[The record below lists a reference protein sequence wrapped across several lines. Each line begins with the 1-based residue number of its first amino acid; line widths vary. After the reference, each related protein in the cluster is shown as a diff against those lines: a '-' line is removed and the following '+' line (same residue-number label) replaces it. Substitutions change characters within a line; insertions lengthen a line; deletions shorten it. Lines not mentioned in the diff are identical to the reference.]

1 MEAAERAK
9 QNLRSL
15 TCYHPSRREEWR
27 DNDWFKTRVPDQT
40 PSRPRFIQSVSDL
53 CRPRSLDP
61 TRTNSI
67 QFSSQW
73 VGRRPMSNSVE
84 SHGITR
90 LESVGPLESHF
101 HPYGWAA
108 GPWELITPRR
118 WSNVEKK
125 NSSDH
130 FRRNDHSASGFQ
142 PRGVPDSFLPVKHT
156 GRSKRI
162 RRPRRAAETSPTHS
176 SDQLRG

>member
-73 VGRRPMSNSVE
+73 VGRRPMSNSVG
-84 SHGITR
+84 SHDLTC
-90 LESVGPLESHF
+90 LESIKASERDFHLYRWATGPWKLKMPPPGVLRVNARFDKRCSFLEFVWVVWAERTIMACANLYGTFFAF
-101 HPYGWAA
+101 HPIRPADQCRA
-108 GPWELITPRR
+108 SEMR
-118 WSNVEKK
+118 WVQE
-125 NSSDH
+125 
-130 FRRNDHSASGFQ
+130 R
-142 PRGVPDSFLPVKHT
+142 
-156 GRSKRI
+156 
-162 RRPRRAAETSPTHS
+162 
-176 SDQLRG
+176 

>member
-40 PSRPRFIQSVSDL
+40 PSRPRFIQSASDL

-73 VGRRPMSNSVE
+73 VGRRPMSNS
-84 SHGITR
+84 
-90 LESVGPLESHF
+90 LESRGATYLESMNPRNALSSLWVGHWPMRTQNPPRPHDS
-101 HPYGWAA
+101 HPKRQPDASK
-108 GPWELITPRR
+108 PPIRTPLRD
-118 WSNVEKK
+118 V
-125 NSSDH
+125 
-130 FRRNDHSASGFQ
+130 A
-142 PRGVPDSFLPVKHT
+142 LPN
-156 GRSKRI
+156 
-162 RRPRRAAETSPTHS
+162 RA
-176 SDQLRG
+176 

>member
-15 TCYHPSRREEWR
+15 TCSHPSRREQWR
-27 DNDWFKTRVPDQT
+27 DNDWFKTRAPDQT

-67 QFSSQW
+67 QVSSQW

-84 SHGITR
+84 N
-90 LESVGPLESHF
+90 PLLDLDSS
-101 HPYGWAA
+101 PARNLVYG
-108 GPWELITPRR
+108 
-118 WSNVEKK
+118 
-125 NSSDH
+125 SDGDLVAEFAKGSRQH
-130 FRRNDHSASGFQ
+130 LGTFLLFSG
-142 PRGVPDSFLPVKHT
+142 T
-156 GRSKRI
+156 
-162 RRPRRAAETSPTHS
+162 
-176 SDQLRG
+176 